1 MLSHKGATTAWT
13 THCSSSPP
21 LFLPC
26 ADVHSRMLRPL
37 VDGCVEVY
45 TSVCSSLLPTPS
57 KSHYSFNL
65 RDMSRVLGGILG
77 IAPPACGGDVPAALT
92 RLWVHEVQRVFG
104 DRLVCEEDRALLR
117 QLQQEL
123 LVSKFGWAP
132 GDRKQ
137 QQAPTTANTSAAA
150 PPKSLFGS
158 GLNAQA
164 CAASDALFD
173 GPEQVL
179 FGDFAKMGI
188 SAQERV
194 YGPLAGMAKL
204 AGLLERYLDE
214 YNISGGKA
222 ASTVSAA
229 VAAEGGH
236 QGDGKQQ
243 GRAAAGRDRGTR
255 MDLVFFQDA
264 VLHVVRLARVLR
276 QPR

>member
-1 MLSHKGATTAWT
+1 
-13 THCSSSPP
+13 
-21 LFLPC
+21 
-26 ADVHSRMLRPL
+26 MLRPL

-45 TSVCSSLLPTPS
+45 SSVCSSLLPTPS
-57 KSHYSFNL
+57 QSHYSFNL
-65 RDMSRVLGGILG
+65 QDMSRVLGGILS
-77 IAPPACGGDVPAALT
+77 IAPPSCGGDVPAALT

-117 QLQQEL
+117 QLQQEM

-137 QQAPTTANTSAAA
+137 QQAPAPANPSAAA
-150 PPKSLFGS
+150 PPPKSLFGS
-158 GLNAQA
+158 GSSAQA
-164 CAASDALFD
+164 SVASEAVFE
-173 GPEQVL
+173 GPDQVL

-188 SAQERV
+188 AAQERV
-194 YGPLAGMAKL
+194 YEPLAGMAKL
-204 AGLLERYLDE
+204 SGLLERYLEE

-222 ASTVSAA
+222 ASAA
-229 VAAEGGH
+229 AAAAAAAAEGGY

-243 GRAAAGRDRGTR
+243 GRAVAGRDRGAR